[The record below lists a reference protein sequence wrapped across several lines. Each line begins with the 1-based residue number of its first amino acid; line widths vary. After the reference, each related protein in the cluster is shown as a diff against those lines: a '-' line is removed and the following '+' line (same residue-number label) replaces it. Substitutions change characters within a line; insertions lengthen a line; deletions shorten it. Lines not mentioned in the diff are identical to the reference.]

1 MVLNLV
7 ITFTFLVS
15 TEWNGEHKSVIRI
28 ANASPPFCTPPLRCL
43 PLSMR
48 FQTGTIFW
56 TNYIKCLSSFSVAS
70 TLTLPRLNCICK
82 KLGYWIF
89 HCLTYTEHKQLFQKV
104 QQWRKQ
110 LGCPFN
116 LHSSI
121 SRIPQRTEQDLW
133 TIFICVRVK
142 WRDLG

>member
-1 MVLNLV
+1 MVLNLM

-15 TEWNGEHKSVIRI
+15 TEWNGEKSMIRI

-56 TNYIKCLSSFSVAS
+56 TNYIKCLSSFSVA
-70 TLTLPRLNCICK
+70 TKIELFMQETRILNLSLSNLYRTK
-82 KLGYWIF
+82 
-89 HCLTYTEHKQLFQKV
+89 TLFQKV